1 MSAPG
6 RPKRELLPLGGK
18 ARSAKGAPMIE
29 RQQIRLGRECRPIL
43 VVVIHTEEEFDWDKP
58 HDRNATSVAHMR
70 HIDRAQRLF
79 DQFWIVPNYV
89 VDYPIASQAEAFGP
103 LRTYADAGRAL
114 IGAHLHP
121 WVSPPH
127 EEEVNARNSYP
138 GNQPRALEH
147 EKLRVL
153 TDRIAAAF
161 GTRPVTYLA
170 GRYGFGPNTGE
181 ILEALGY
188 EVDISA
194 AASIDYSADGGPD
207 YSGCTSDHYWF
218 GRSRRLLGLPGS
230 GGYVGWLRAGGTP
243 LYRRLTRPWLRRA
256 RVSGIVARLRLLER
270 IRLSPE
276 DYTEPEMRRL
286 TGALLADGVSV
297 FVFSFHSPSVMP
309 GGTPYVRSDIEL
321 ARFLEKCRRYFD
333 YFLRDLGGTAMTP
346 LAVKDRLMRIAPPD
360 RLPATALAARDP

>member
-1 MSAPG
+1 
-6 RPKRELLPLGGK
+6 
-18 ARSAKGAPMIE
+18 MID
-29 RQQIRLGRECRPIL
+29 RQLIHVPDGCRPIL

-58 HDRNATSVAHMR
+58 HDRAATGVAHMR
-70 HIDRAQRLF
+70 HIHRAQEVF
-79 DQFWIVPNYV
+79 DAFGIVPNYV
-89 VDYPIASQAEAFGP
+89 IDYPIATQPEAIAP
-103 LRTYADAGRAL
+103 LKAYSDAGRAL

-121 WVSPPH
+121 WVSPPF

-138 GNQPRALEH
+138 GNLPRALEY

-153 TDRIAAAF
+153 SDRIAAAF
-161 GTRPVTYLA
+161 GVRPLTYLA

-181 ILEALGY
+181 ILESLGY

-207 YSGCTSDHYWF
+207 YSGYTSDPYWF

-230 GGYVGWLRAGGTP
+230 GGYVGWFRGGGTP
-243 LYRRLTRPWLRRA
+243 LYRHLTRPWLRRM
-256 RVSGIVARLRLLER
+256 RLSGAVARLRLLER

-286 TGALLADGVSV
+286 THALMTDGVRV

-309 GGTPYVRSDIEL
+309 GGTPYVRSDADL
-321 ARFLEKCRRYFD
+321 GRFLEKCRRYFD
-333 YFLRDLGGTAMTP
+333 FFLSELSGTVMTP
-346 LAVKDRLMRIAPPD
+346 LGVMEWLARESPPSV
-360 RLPATALAARDP
+360 P